1 VAFVFPFKGFR
12 YSKDVAGDFAG
23 VITQPYDK
31 TTPSMQDAYYQRSPY
46 NVVRVTLNIE
56 KREDPDTDYSNAGS
70 VFRQWIEQ
78 KVLTQDPLP
87 SIYAYYQE
95 YEFDGEKKLQKGFI
109 SLLDLKNSESGI
121 IPHERTLAAP
131 KQDRLQLMR
140 SIEANEDLIYMLY
153 ADDRMTVN
161 GVMDKGISGREPD
174 IAITDEYGAAHRLWA
189 ITDPASIRTIQDVMQ
204 PQKLFIADGHHRFET
219 SVNFMKECEQK
230 HWQPLG
236 VESFDKRMVAC
247 FNIADG
253 VTILPTHRLIRDLPA
268 FEARMFLRA
277 AEAHFA
283 VETVSSASE
292 LWRKMKEG
300 REDHVFGFYPGS
312 PRNFYLLR
320 LNKKAQEDLDEV
332 QRLDVSILHS
342 LLLERCLGIDANKL
356 EAQTHVDYERERDVS
371 IKLVDEGKYQAA
383 FFLNPSTA
391 GQMQRISLLGQ
402 RMPQKSTD
410 FYPKMLTGLVFMK
423 MAIGKA

>member
-1 VAFVFPFKGFR
+1 VAFVYPFKGFR
-12 YSKDVAGDFAG
+12 YSKDVVGDFAS

-31 TTPSMQDAYYQRSPY
+31 TTPKMQDAYYQRSPY
-46 NVVRVTLNIE
+46 NVVRVTLNTE
-56 KREDPDTDYSNAGS
+56 KREDADTDYSNAGS

-78 KVLTQDPLP
+78 KVLAQDPLP

-153 ADDRMTVN
+153 ADDRLTVN
-161 GVMDKGISGREPD
+161 GVMDKNISGREPD
-174 IAITDEYGAAHRLWA
+174 IEITDEYGATHRLWA
-189 ITDPASIRTIQDVMQ
+189 ITDPDSIRTIQDVMQ

-230 HWQPLG
+230 HWLPKE

-268 FEARMFLRA
+268 FDARMFLRA

-283 VETVSSASE
+283 VETASSASE
-292 LWRKMKEG
+292 LWKKMKEG
-300 REDHVFGFYPGS
+300 QEDHVFGFYPENT
-312 PRNFYLLR
+312 RKFYLLR
-320 LNKKAQEDLDEV
+320 LNKKAQEDMDEL

-342 LLLERCLGIDANKL
+342 LLLEHGLGIDANKL

-391 GQMQRISLLGQ
+391 EQMQRISLLGQ

-423 MAIGKA
+423 MAIKRD